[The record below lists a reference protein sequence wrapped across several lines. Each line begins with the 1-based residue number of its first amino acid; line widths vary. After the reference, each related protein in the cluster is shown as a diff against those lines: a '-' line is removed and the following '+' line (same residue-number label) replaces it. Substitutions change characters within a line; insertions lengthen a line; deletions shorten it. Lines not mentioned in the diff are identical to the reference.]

1 MSEQM
6 NEELSVEQMQQIEQ
20 MKKLIMKKLLSKEA
34 VERLAR
40 LKLVKPEIANQLEL
54 YLLQLYESGKITN
67 EITDEQLKA
76 ILGSISSK
84 KQFKIIR

>member
-1 MSEQM
+1 M
-6 NEELSVEQMQQIEQ
+6 NEELTVEQMQQIEH
-20 MKKLIMKKLLSKEA
+20 MKKLIMKKILSKESI
-34 VERLAR
+34 ERLAR
-40 LKLVKPEIANQLEL
+40 LKLVKSEMANQLEL
-54 YLLQLYESGKITN
+54 YLLQLYQSGKITN

>member
-1 MSEQM
+1 M

-34 VERLAR
+34 IERLAR
-40 LKLVKPEIANQLEL
+40 LKLVKPEAANQLEL
-54 YLLQLYESGKITN
+54 YLLQLYQSGKIRN

-76 ILGSISSK
+76 ILGSISTK
-84 KQFKIIR
+84 KEFNIIR